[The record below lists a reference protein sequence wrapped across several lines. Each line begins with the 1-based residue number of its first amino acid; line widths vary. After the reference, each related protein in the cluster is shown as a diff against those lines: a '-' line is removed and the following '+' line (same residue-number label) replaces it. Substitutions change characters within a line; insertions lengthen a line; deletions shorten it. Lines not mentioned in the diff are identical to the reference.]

1 MSNTPPITDYFLN
14 NHHHDDLNVDNPL
27 GMRGEIAKSFG
38 ELIKNM
44 WSGTSST
51 VPHHFKVLHICLV
64 LKKINNITS

>member
-14 NHHHDDLNVDNPL
+14 DHHHQDLNVDNPL

-38 ELIKNM
+38 ELIKVM

-51 VPHHFKVLHICLV
+51 VPHHFKVG
-64 LKKINNITS
+64 S